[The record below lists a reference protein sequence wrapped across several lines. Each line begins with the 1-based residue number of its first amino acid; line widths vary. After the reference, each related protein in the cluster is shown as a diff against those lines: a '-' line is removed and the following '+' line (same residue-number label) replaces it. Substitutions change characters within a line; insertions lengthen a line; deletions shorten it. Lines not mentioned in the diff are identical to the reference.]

1 MMILFQETGKYQCF
15 FFWIKQQLE
24 RFVYFFFD
32 KFHAIF
38 TTVTQYKQ
46 VTLFMSQCYPQCH
59 LNPLI
64 PNIHMQILQSHLR
77 TFPWRISCENLI
89 KDHSISL
96 MTTVSI
102 LLTFLSWRRM
112 ENVRRKLM
120 MVTIGTWRVLTLKNV
135 HTCNNL

>member
-1 MMILFQETGKYQCF
+1 MMILFQETGKISL

-24 RFVYFFFD
+24 LFVYFFFD

-59 LNPLI
+59 LNPLS
-64 PNIHMQILQSHLR
+64 PKIHMQILQSYLHTL
-77 TFPWRISCENLI
+77 PWRISHEDLI

-96 MTTVSI
+96 VTIVAV
-102 LLTFLSWRRM
+102 LLTFFSWWCM

-120 MVTIGTWRVLTLKNV
+120 LVTIGTWRVL
-135 HTCNNL
+135 

>member
-1 MMILFQETGKYQCF
+1 MFIINNLIFIVPKRKEYYHWF
-15 FFWIKQQLE
+15 FFWIKQQQLE
-24 RFVYFFFD
+24 LFVYFFFD

-46 VTLFMSQCYPQCH
+46 VTLFMSQCYPQFD

-64 PNIHMQILQSHLR
+64 PNIHMQILQSHLH
-77 TFPWRISCENLI
+77 TFCWKISCENLT

-96 MTTVSI
+96 VTTVSI
-102 LLTFLSWRRM
+102 LLTFLSWRCM

-120 MVTIGTWRVLTLKNV
+120 MVTIVT
-135 HTCNNL
+135 